1 VKSPRTPRTTEIVPL
16 IAVATLATSA
26 TLQKLE
32 TPTRPPDADKSAFA
46 AKDQVTVPLKVEG
59 NRPLVDLT
67 FQRADGTSRTATFL
81 VDSGG
86 GGFLMIEPLAK
97 DLGVEWGESRREEG
111 EEFALAKSVPK
122 VSVGEFPLELN
133 PERVLVELKQDN
145 TLPKSAPGHAD
156 GMLPGHVLAK
166 YHVVLDYPKGTF
178 TIAKPGALES
188 RGDALPMPVS
198 KRSGFPRTE
207 IEVDGEKLGFLL
219 DTGASFTM
227 VSEVLLKRWGEKHP
241 DWPRAKGAVG
251 EAATLGGQTLETM
264 TVPKANWGTNEI
276 ADLGVTSQ
284 REGTFETWMSGM
296 MTSSIT
302 GSLAG
307 NVLKR
312 FRVDLDYPNEKLYLS
327 KP

>member
-1 VKSPRTPRTTEIVPL
+1 MRASIVP
-16 IAVATLATSA
+16 IFAVALCALPLFQESG
-26 TLQKLE
+26 KSSG
-32 TPTRPPDADKSAFA
+32 PPRVAQS
-46 AKDQVTVPLKVEG
+46 QVTVPLKVEG
-59 NRPLVDLT
+59 NRPLVELT
-67 FQRADGTSRTATFL
+67 LQRADGSSRKATFL

-86 GGFLMIEPLAK
+86 GGFILVEPLAK
-97 DLGVEWGESRREEG
+97 DLGIEWGESMKEEG
-111 EEFALAKSVPK
+111 QEFARAKSVPK

-133 PERVLVELKQDN
+133 PERVIVGLKQDN
-145 TLPKSAPGHAD
+145 MLPKAAPGHAD
-156 GMLPGHVLAK
+156 GMLPGHVISK
-166 YHVVLDYPKGTF
+166 YHVVFDYPKGTF
-178 TIAKPGALES
+178 TIAKPGALGS
-188 RGDALPMPVS
+188 QGDALPMPVS
-198 KRSGFPRTE
+198 KPSGFPRTE

-264 TVPKANWGTNEI
+264 TVPKARWGTNEI

-284 REGTFETWMSGM
+284 GEGTFETWMSGM
-296 MTSSIT
+296 MTAPIT

-312 FRVDLDYPNEKLYLS
+312 FRVDLDYPNEKLYLRM
-327 KP
+327 P

>member
-1 VKSPRTPRTTEIVPL
+1 MLVSVSSG
-16 IAVATLATSA
+16 IAVALSLLLPIQVAGQSGGTSTGA
-26 TLQKLE
+26 
-32 TPTRPPDADKSAFA
+32 PN
-46 AKDQVTVPLKVEG
+46 QVTVPLKVEG
-59 NRPLVDLT
+59 NRPLVELT
-67 FQRADGTSRTATFL
+67 LVGANGTPKKATFL

-86 GGFLMIEPLAK
+86 GGFILVESLAK
-97 DLGVEWGESRREEG
+97 DLGIEWGETMKEEG
-111 EEFALAKSVPK
+111 EEFARAKSTPK
-122 VSVGEFPLELN
+122 VAVGDFPLELN
-133 PERVLVELKQDN
+133 PERVVVVLKKDN
-145 TLPKSAPGHAD
+145 MLPKAAPGQAD
-156 GMLPGHVLAK
+156 GMLPGHVISK
-166 YHVVLDYPKGTF
+166 YHVVFDYPKETF

-188 RGDALPMPVS
+188 QGDALPMPVS
-198 KRSGFPRTE
+198 KKSGFPRTE

-264 TVPKANWGTNEI
+264 TVPKAKWGTNEI

-284 REGTFETWMSGM
+284 REGTFEKWMSGM
-296 MTSSIT
+296 MTAPIT

-312 FRVDLDYPNEKLYLS
+312 FRVDLDYPNEKLYLTA
-327 KP
+327 P

>member
-1 VKSPRTPRTTEIVPL
+1 MLGSASCG
-16 IAVATLATSA
+16 IAVALS
-26 TLQKLE
+26 LL
-32 TPTRPPDADKSAFA
+32 TPIQGAVKSNGASTDAPS
-46 AKDQVTVPLKVEG
+46 QVTVPLKVEG
-59 NRPLVDLT
+59 NRPLVELT
-67 FQRADGTSRTATFL
+67 LAGANGAPKKATFL

-86 GGFLMIEPLAK
+86 GGFILVEALAK
-97 DLGVEWGESRREEG
+97 ELGIEWGESRNEEG
-111 EEFALAKSVPK
+111 EEFARAKSVPN
-122 VSVGEFPLELN
+122 VSVGDFSLELN
-133 PERVLVELKQDN
+133 PERVIVVLKKDN
-145 TLPKSAPGHAD
+145 MLPNAAPGQAD
-156 GMLPGHVLAK
+156 GMLPGHVISK
-166 YHVVLDYPKGTF
+166 YHVVFDYPKGTF

-188 RGDALPMPVS
+188 KGDALPMPVS
-198 KRSGFPRTE
+198 KKSGFPRTE

-264 TVPKANWGTNEI
+264 TVPKAKWGTNEI
-276 ADLGVTSQ
+276 EDLGVTSQ
-284 REGTFETWMSGM
+284 GEGTFEKWMSGM
-296 MTSSIT
+296 MTAPIT

-312 FRVDLDYPNEKLYLS
+312 FRVDLDYPNDKLYLT